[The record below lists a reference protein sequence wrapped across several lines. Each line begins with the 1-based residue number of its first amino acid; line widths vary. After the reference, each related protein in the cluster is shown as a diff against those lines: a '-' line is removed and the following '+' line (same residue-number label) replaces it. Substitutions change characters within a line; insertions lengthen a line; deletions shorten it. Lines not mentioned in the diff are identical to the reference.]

1 MNLVCFVDQDGGL
14 RIHSR
19 DAVGELLDLGL
30 EAASAA
36 GLQIS
41 RDDQVIILR
50 DEAYHTVIEST
61 VAKHVATAH
70 EPPVHARLHHRGH
83 SLPRELCEAARGWY
97 LCLFNVIRLE
107 RCVVR
112 LAGAERSGE
121 PKGVKR
127 CAARMQLYVPELYDM
142 PHTMR
147 PPPTTQ

>member
-1 MNLVCFVDQDGGL
+1 MDELLAAVHCQPRTIVHRGDPLFPKEVKPAQILSVGPLTRRYQRAMVNLVCFVDQDGGL

-41 RDDQVIILR
+41 RDDQVVVLR

-61 VAKHVATAH
+61 VAEHVATAH

-83 SLPRELCEAARGWY
+83 SLPREFPEAARGWH
-97 LCLFNVIRLE
+97 L
-107 RCVVR
+107 
-112 LAGAERSGE
+112 
-121 PKGVKR
+121 
-127 CAARMQLYVPELYDM
+127 
-142 PHTMR
+142 
-147 PPPTTQ
+147 